1 MVDYEA
7 MYSFYSYTDIWST
20 EPDASDPDHIHV
32 APKLEKRNMCSGTVA
47 WALFSGGGFSMW
59 PWYYADSVRN
69 PAASVMYR
77 SIYDA
82 IGTKS
87 DSTVSKA
94 FIGGLVVGGP
104 FAGAVG
110 AIVASSIN
118 SSVKDRMANQ
128 FVNCMAFNDCYNT
141 ASRWKSGVG
150 AGNSLSPDNL
160 VPVGFTNLN
169 GKQWGMSGWNPQDTK
184 SLYYDSVEGISYT
197 GGYWKKY

>member
-1 MVDYEA
+1 M
-7 MYSFYSYTDIWST
+7 
-20 EPDASDPDHIHV
+20 
-32 APKLEKRNMCSGTVA
+32 
-47 WALFSGGGFSMW
+47 
-59 PWYYADSVRN
+59 N
-69 PAASVMYR
+69 P

-82 IGTKS
+82 IGTNS